1 MGQITELPT
10 ERSKITSY
18 NPSLIVLYGV
28 PKCGKSTLMAHLDDN
43 LILDFEDGYRALS
56 VMKVQVRSAQDLFQ
70 VKKLLAAKAAEKGGI
85 PYKFITMDNATRL
98 EEACLPYAAHL
109 YRQTPMGMNW
119 KMIEKTNPKT
129 GEIIRKPD
137 PNADVRQLPNGAG
150 WGYMRDAI
158 QELVNMFKPYC
169 ETLILV
175 GHVKDKQIK
184 KEGEEISEMQLD
196 LAGKSATIICG
207 EADAIGLIYRK
218 GNSTFM
224 SFENSGV
231 ATNEA
236 RPLHLRGKKFE
247 VIKSDAAGHM
257 KVDLSQVFPD
267 AETLEKMTQEALAIQ
282 SAPLL
287 EETSG
292 DKE

>member
-1 MGQITELPT
+1 MAITELPT

-18 NPSLIVLYGV
+18 NPSLVVLYGV
-28 PKCGKSTLMAHLDDN
+28 PKCGKSTLMAHLDNN

-56 VMKVQVRSAQDLFQ
+56 VMKVQVRTAQDLFQ
-70 VKKLLAAKAAEKGGI
+70 VKKLLASKAKELGKI
-85 PYKFITMDNATRL
+85 PYKYITLDNATRL
-98 EEACLPYAAHL
+98 EEVCLPYAAHL
-109 YRQTPMGMNW
+109 YRQTPMGMRW
-119 KMIEKTNPKT
+119 KMLEYTDPKT
-129 GEIIRKPD
+129 KQKMEKPD

-150 WGYMRDAI
+150 WGYIRDAI
-158 QELVNMFKPYC
+158 KEMVNMFKPYC

-175 GHVKDKQIK
+175 GHVKDKMIK

-196 LAGKSATIICG
+196 LAGKSSTIICG

-218 GNSTFM
+218 GNSTYI

-236 RPLHLRGKKFE
+236 RPLHLRGRKFE
-247 VIKSDAAGHM
+247 VIKSDGAGHM

-267 AETLEKMTQEALAIQ
+267 SETLEKITEEALALQ

-287 EETSG
+287 EETES
-292 DKE
+292 K

>member
-1 MGQITELPT
+1 MPITELPT
-10 ERSKITSY
+10 ERSKIVSY

-56 VMKVQVRSAQDLFQ
+56 VMKVQVRTAQDLFQ
-70 VKKLLAAKAAEKGGI
+70 VKKLLANKMSSLGKV

-98 EEACLPYAAHL
+98 EEVCLPYAAYL

-119 KMIEKTNPKT
+119 KVIETKDPKT
-129 GEIIRKPD
+129 GKVLSKKPD

-150 WGYMRDAI
+150 WGYIRDAI
-158 QELVNMFKPYC
+158 KEMVNMFRPYC

-196 LAGKSATIICG
+196 LAGKSSTIICG

-218 GNSTFM
+218 GNSTYM
-224 SFENSGV
+224 SFENSGI

-236 RPLHLRGKKFE
+236 RPLHLRGRKFE
-247 VIKSDAAGHM
+247 VIKSDGAGHM
-257 KVDLSQVFPD
+257 RVDLSQVFPD
-267 AETLEKMTQEALAIQ
+267 SETLEKLTKEALTLQ

-287 EETSG
+287 EETETG
-292 DKE
+292 KE

>member
-1 MGQITELPT
+1 MAITELPT
-10 ERSKITSY
+10 ERSKIASY
-18 NPSLIVLYGV
+18 NPSLVVLYGV
-28 PKCGKSTLMAHLDDN
+28 PKCGKSTLMAHLEDN

-56 VMKVQVRSAQDLFQ
+56 VMKVQVRTAQDLFQ
-70 VKKLLAAKAAEKGGI
+70 VKKLLAAKAKEKNGI
-85 PYKFITMDNATRL
+85 PYKFITLDNATRL
-98 EEACLPYAAHL
+98 EEVCLPYAAHL

-119 KMIEKTNPKT
+119 KVIESKDSKT
-129 GEIIRKPD
+129 GQIIKKPD
-137 PNADVRQLPNGAG
+137 PNADIRQLPQGGG
-150 WGYMRDAI
+150 WGYIRDAI
-158 QELVNMFKPYC
+158 KELVNMFKPYC

-184 KEGEEISEMQLD
+184 KDGEEISEMQLD
-196 LAGKSATIICG
+196 LAGKSSTIICG

-218 GNSTFM
+218 GNSTYM

-236 RPLHLRGKKFE
+236 RPLHLRGRKFE
-247 VIKSDAAGHM
+247 VIKSDGAGHM

-267 AETLEKMTQEALAIQ
+267 KETLEKMTEEALALQ

-287 EETSG
+287 EET
-292 DKE
+292 DEAKK

>member
-1 MGQITELPT
+1 
-10 ERSKITSY
+10 
-18 NPSLIVLYGV
+18 
-28 PKCGKSTLMAHLDDN
+28 
-43 LILDFEDGYRALS
+43 
-56 VMKVQVRSAQDLFQ
+56 MKVQRLSRKRVHYKPMI
-70 VKKLLAAKAAEKGGI
+70 VEKGGVH
-85 PYKFITMDNATRL
+85 TNMDYDIVCSAWQHAEVHKRTGRRVASSI
-98 EEACLPYAAHL
+98 ERKD
-109 YRQTPMGMNW
+109 RQTPMGMNW
-119 KMIEKTNPKT
+119 KMIESKDAK
-129 GEIIRKPD
+129 GQVIKKPD

-218 GNSTFM
+218 GKSTFM
-224 SFENSGV
+224 SFENSGI

-236 RPLHLRGKKFE
+236 RPLHLRGRKFE
-247 VIKSDAAGHM
+247 VIRSDNAGHM
-257 KVDLSQVFPD
+257 KVDLSQVFPNEED
-267 AETLEKMTQEALAIQ
+267 LAKITEEALALQ

-287 EETSG
+287 EDSDSG
-292 DKE
+292 KE

>member
-1 MGQITELPT
+1 MAITELPT

-18 NPSLIVLYGV
+18 NPHLIVLYGT
-28 PKCGKSTLMAHLDDN
+28 PKCGKSTIMAHLEDN

-56 VMKVQVRSAQDLFQ
+56 VMKLQVRTAQDLFK
-70 VKKLLAAKAAEKGGI
+70 VKKLLANKMQAEGKL
-85 PYKFITMDNATRL
+85 PYRFITLDNATRL
-98 EEACLPYAAHL
+98 EEVCLPYAAHL

-119 KMIEKTNPKT
+119 KMIESKDAK
-129 GEIIRKPD
+129 GQVVKKPD

-218 GNSTFM
+218 GKSTFM
-224 SFENSGV
+224 SFENSGI

-247 VIKSDAAGHM
+247 VIRSDNAGHM
-257 KVDLSQVFPD
+257 KVDLSQVFPNEED
-267 AETLEKMTQEALAIQ
+267 LAKITEEALALQ

-287 EETSG
+287 EDSDSG
-292 DKE
+292 KE

>member
-1 MGQITELPT
+1 MAITELPT
-10 ERSKITSY
+10 ERSEITSY
-18 NPSLIVLYGV
+18 NPHLIVLYGT
-28 PKCGKSTLMAHLDDN
+28 PKCGKSTIMAHLDDN

-56 VMKVQVRSAQDLFQ
+56 VMKVQVRTAQDLFQ
-70 VKKLLAAKAAEKGGI
+70 VKKLLAKKMQEENKL
-85 PYKFITMDNATRL
+85 PYRFITLDNATRL
-98 EEACLPYAAHL
+98 EEACLPYAVHL

-119 KMIEKTNPKT
+119 KMIEHKDPKT
-129 GEIIRKPD
+129 GQVTKKPD
-137 PNADVRQLPNGAG
+137 LTADVRQLPNGAG

-207 EADAIGLIYRK
+207 EADAIGLVYRK

-236 RPLHLRGKKFE
+236 RPLHLRGRKFE
-247 VIKSDAAGHM
+247 VIKSDNAGHM

-267 AETLEKMTQEALAIQ
+267 EETLEKMTKEALALQ
-282 SAPLL
+282 SAPLS
-287 EETSG
+287 EETDSG
-292 DKE
+292 KE

>member
-1 MGQITELPT
+1 MAITELPT
-10 ERSKITSY
+10 ERSKIASY
-18 NPSLIVLYGV
+18 NPSLVVLYGV

-56 VMKVQVRSAQDLFQ
+56 VMKVQVRTAQDLFQ
-70 VKKLLAAKAAEKGGI
+70 VKKLLAAKAKEKNGI

-98 EEACLPYAAHL
+98 EDACLAYAAHL
-109 YRQTPMGMNW
+109 YRQTPMGMRW
-119 KMIEKTNPKT
+119 KMIEYVDPKT
-129 GEIIRKPD
+129 KQKVEKPD

-158 QELVNMFKPYC
+158 KELVNMFKPYC

-175 GHVKDKQIK
+175 GHVKDKMIK

-196 LAGKSATIICG
+196 LAGKSSAIVCG
-207 EADAIGLIYRK
+207 EADAVGLIYRK

-224 SFENSGV
+224 SFENSGI

-236 RPLHLRGKKFE
+236 RPLHLRGRKFE
-247 VIKSDAAGHM
+247 VIKSDGQGHM
-257 KVDLSQVFPD
+257 KVDLSQVFPNQED
-267 AETLEKMTQEALAIQ
+267 LERMTAEALALQ
-282 SAPLL
+282 SAPLS
-287 EETSG
+287 EETESG
-292 DKE
+292 KE

>member
-1 MGQITELPT
+1 MAITELPT
-10 ERSKITSY
+10 ERSKIASY

-56 VMKVQVRSAQDLFQ
+56 VMKIQVRTAQDLFQ
-70 VKKLLAAKAAEKGGI
+70 VKKLLANKAKELGKI
-85 PYKFITMDNATRL
+85 PYKYITLDNATRL
-98 EEACLPYAAHL
+98 EEVCLPYAAHL
-109 YRQTPMGMNW
+109 YRQTPMGMRW
-119 KMIEKTNPKT
+119 KMLEYTDPKT
-129 GEIIRKPD
+129 KQKMEKPD

-150 WGYMRDAI
+150 WGYIRDAI
-158 QELVNMFKPYC
+158 KEMVNMFKPYC

-175 GHVKDKQIK
+175 GHVKDKMIK

-196 LAGKSATIICG
+196 LAGKSSTIICG

-218 GNSTFM
+218 GNSTYI

-236 RPLHLRGKKFE
+236 RPLHLRGRKFE
-247 VIKSDAAGHM
+247 VIKSDGAGHM

-267 AETLEKMTQEALAIQ
+267 SETLEKITEEALALQ

-287 EETSG
+287 EETES
-292 DKE
+292 K